1 MTLQSIKRLEAHILA
16 ERYRGYDPYD
26 ALMSPAF
33 RLPVLRSSRIVRLGA
48 QQVLRRSP
56 VNLRPLLGIR
66 KGYNP
71 VTLALVLEA
80 FAYLA
85 QVEPQ
90 RAAELQERG
99 AECVRE
105 LRRLRSP
112 GYHGDCWGYDFDWE
126 GRYARIPAGFPT
138 IVATGLV
145 TNALFAAHELL
156 GLDEGIE
163 LCAGAMQFVLHDLQ
177 RTEAADGAFCWSYSP
192 NDRQQVLNATMKGA
206 RLCAQ
211 VYAATGDD
219 SGLESARQTTRYVVA
234 HQRPDGAWP
243 YAVGDTRTW
252 VDNFHTGYVLDAIDA
267 YGRLADDATFDS
279 AKNRGWSYY
288 RANFFVDDRIP
299 KYYDNQLYPID
310 ATACAQ
316 SLLTLCRF
324 GDVDTAQ
331 RVADWAIAKMQ
342 CSDGHFAY
350 QLRQRI
356 KITTPYMRWASAYMY
371 AGLSRLAQALAPAA

>member
-33 RLPVLRSSRIVRLGA
+33 RLPGLRSSRILRLRA

-80 FAYLA
+80 YAYLA
-85 QVEPQ
+85 QAEPQ
-90 RAAELQERG
+90 RASELQERG

-145 TNALFAAHELL
+145 TNALFVAHELL
-156 GLDEGIE
+156 GLDEGLE
-163 LCAGAMQFVLHDLQ
+163 LCAGAMQFVLNDLH
-177 RTEAADGAFCWSYSP
+177 RTEAADGTFCWSYSP
-192 NDRQQVLNATMKGA
+192 SDRQQVLNATMKGA

-211 VYAATGDD
+211 VYAATGDV
-219 SGLESARQTTRYVVA
+219 SGLESARQTTKYVVA
-234 HQRPDGAWP
+234 HQRHDGAWP
-243 YAVGDTRTW
+243 YAVGDARTW
-252 VDNFHTGYVLDAIDA
+252 VDNFHTGYVLDALDT
-267 YGRLADDATFDS
+267 YGRLADDSTFDS
-279 AKNRGWSYY
+279 AKKQGWSYY

-324 GDVDTAQ
+324 GDVETAQ
-331 RVADWAIAKMQ
+331 RVANWAVAKMQ
-342 CSDGHFAY
+342 CPDGHFAY